1 MITFI
6 LVAILRKENDSENE
20 EFDPNDD
27 GCPIYVDELLGDLNN
42 LKELE
47 VMIFFKLKITIYLGI
62 QIINFLL

>member
-27 GCPIYVDELLGDLNN
+27 GSPIYVDELLGDLNN

-47 VMIFFKLKITIYLGI
+47 VMIFSQKFYHTIGT
-62 QIINFLL
+62 